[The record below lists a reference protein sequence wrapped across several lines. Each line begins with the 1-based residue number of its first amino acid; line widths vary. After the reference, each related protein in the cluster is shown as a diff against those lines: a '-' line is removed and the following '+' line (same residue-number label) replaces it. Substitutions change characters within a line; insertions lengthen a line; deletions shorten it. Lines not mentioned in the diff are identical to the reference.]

1 MEFLSNENLF
11 PDGFQTVIGER
22 GSTLSGGQRQRI
34 CIARALMRKPKIL
47 IFDEATS
54 ALDSHSENLVQKSIE
69 EIANQEQKITII
81 VVAHRLSTVINCDRL
96 FVMKD
101 GEIVENGNHRDLIS
115 QEGYYY
121 SLIQKQLHE
130 KNVP

>member
-11 PDGFQTVIGER
+11 PDGFQTMIGER

-54 ALDSHSENLVQKSIE
+54 ALDSHSENLVKKSIE

-115 QEGYYY
+115 QGGYY
-121 SLIQKQLHE
+121 
-130 KNVP
+130 